1 MSKILYCG
9 LLLLLAG
16 CRHGND
22 SLQANG
28 TLRLISEI
36 SIGEAEGE
44 DPYLF
49 GSIATVA
56 IAEDGSIV
64 VADGKDPRLR
74 IFDSNGAFERDIGRE
89 GDGPGEFRRI
99 TSVGVWND
107 NILVFD
113 SQLQKLVQF
122 ARDGGLI
129 GSHQFGNYLNVYN
142 SGTVASGYVIAAP
155 MMGDPNDDEARYL
168 RILGADLETNKE
180 FGSLADLYDLEQ
192 RIEVQQATF
201 GALKMG
207 TSENRV
213 AVAPTIYDCEILVYK
228 IDTEPIVPIRYKSE
242 SCSDRGYRELTE
254 SEYEDYSPDN
264 ASEVPPGNLSAMFGP
279 SGSSYVLSWRQ
290 TKLLLFLDDGSL
302 LAFVGKFDNGWVDY
316 AERFDVNGSHV
327 GNYVISGLPETE
339 RNRMVTSDSD
349 GRLYYTFHD
358 SVGAPV
364 LTRYRF
370 ELEQD

>member
-1 MSKILYCG
+1 M
-9 LLLLLAG
+9 
-16 CRHGND
+16 
-22 SLQANG
+22 
-28 TLRLISEI
+28 
-36 SIGEAEGE
+36 
-44 DPYLF
+44 
-49 GSIATVA
+49 
-56 IAEDGSIV
+56 
-64 VADGKDPRLR
+64 
-74 IFDSNGAFERDIGRE
+74 
-89 GDGPGEFRRI
+89 
-99 TSVGVWND
+99 
-107 NILVFD
+107 
-113 SQLQKLVQF
+113 
-122 ARDGGLI
+122 
-129 GSHQFGNYLNVYN
+129 YN